1 MRACGKHGSNGYL
14 GLNSRRNVA
23 MKTRLLPL
31 AVLFAVFMSACG
43 GDETVSSNGPIR
55 ITSTA
60 IESPLGAPSFVPV
73 LEGPLRLVSIT
84 PAGALEYLP
93 EGQPVTAS
101 FSKPMVALGSEVA
114 PDAGLLTLDP
124 PVEGTLRWEGSQT
137 LVFTPESGLAM
148 ATSYTVTL
156 QGGMTSLDG
165 ETMEAPFE
173 WAFETPR
180 PVVTETMPDRYAQF
194 TAPDAT
200 LRLEFNQPIRESNV
214 SNLVTLFR
222 LDDDMERDLKIPV
235 DVEAA
240 SDSALAAKP
249 RAPLAQDTWY
259 ELLAE
264 AGIGSTLGP
273 LSSQGTFVL
282 RFRTTPPLRLDGISQ
297 PRPWNDPEPQTFDP
311 SRGMQLQFSTPV
323 RFGDL
328 RRALT
333 ITPALDVQPG
343 IEARDGTVSP
353 SHGFSVSLKPE
364 TTYTVRID
372 SLRDQQGQLLASTR
386 TTFRTRPF
394 SPSFSMP
401 QGIMIVEA
409 GPESALPMRVTNVD
423 QIRFG
428 AQRLGP
434 DDIVPWVRTYDNG
447 HYYPTLNED
456 DPSDPV
462 ATRSV
467 VDLGVARNEP
477 TTLPLRVDSL
487 LTASKG
493 ILALHVAPVLSGSS
507 NRFLSLTQFTQL
519 GITAKFSAHQN
530 LIFVTDLA
538 TAEPVAGARVSIR
551 GEDNRVAWTGTT
563 DAKGRAQAPGWSALG
578 LEQPNEWSKPT
589 QYVMVEHEGDLA
601 FTTSLYADGL
611 EPYRFNVSFDWQAA
625 PINYAA
631 SVFSDRG
638 LYLGGEI
645 IHLKG
650 LLRQRADR
658 DWQSVRDSVRI
669 RVADPQGQL
678 VVDQRLLPSDM
689 GTFNVDWSA
698 PASAAQGY
706 YSARVF
712 LAADTTI
719 SNEEIWS
726 GQALGTGSFQLES
739 FRRATFEVDVRSASP
754 SVVAGDFFE
763 GSVSGRY
770 LFGAAMRD
778 AAVRYRVERLPGSF
792 QPPGYDGY
800 LFSTYDWFDGV
811 YREVAQAETTL
822 DADGTVQIRAQ
833 APGNAKGAVT
843 QLVVNATVT
852 DPARQEI
859 TTEKRITLHPGLFY
873 IGLKPRSTYVS
884 LSDSDVMAVDMVTVS
899 PDGYPVGGRDIE
911 LTLIRRQ
918 WNSVREIGADGRL
931 RWRSEMVEET
941 VARQLVTS
949 REGRS
954 LRLDLPLEQGGSHI
968 IRATSRDVRGNMI
981 ATEAYFHASGSGYS
995 AWERRDDDRI
1005 ELIADHESYAP
1016 GETARIMV
1024 LSPYE
1029 EATALITIERDG
1041 IMESRVEMLK
1051 GTAPQIEVKLTEE
1064 HLPNAFVS
1072 VVLLGG
1078 RTAAPGEGVDAGAP
1092 SFKIGYAE
1100 LRVDPGSRHLKVEV
1114 EPDRKE
1120 YRPGDEVTVSF
1131 RLLDQNNN
1139 GVPGEIAFSAA
1150 DAGVLNL
1157 IGYALPDPFGEFY
1170 GPRPLGVT
1178 TVESRSNLVRQRN
1191 FGQKEEDMGGGGG
1204 GGDSQLRQDFKPS
1217 AHWEPALRT
1226 DGRGRATLTFRLPES
1241 LTTFRLM
1248 ATALTA
1254 KHRFGA
1260 GRTDITVTKPLV
1272 MQAALPR
1279 FARLGD
1285 AFEAGVLVT
1294 NTTGSDGTAIITA
1307 AADGLT
1313 LTGPASQSV
1322 MLEDGQTKEVRFA
1335 WTVPSTGTAQVTFA
1349 GTLGSEEDALRV
1361 PLTLTRPLTKQTSAT
1376 FASTADAVS
1385 EALTVPAGAVADL
1398 GGWRIRLASTALVGL
1413 DGALD
1418 YLFTYPYGCLE
1429 QRTSAVRPLFLA
1441 NDILESF
1448 DLTALGGDRDD
1459 VIAAW
1464 LGDLQSFWVGN
1475 GFTMWQGQWMASPY
1489 VSAYTVLAM
1498 AEAEAAGFTVPRT
1511 LRMDA
1516 LSVLEQNVFDRSQ
1529 NPDYF
1534 GEAAWDESRALTMY
1548 ALARNGRVLA
1558 SEIDALAVRAAAGGL
1573 GVDGTS
1579 FLIRTIL
1586 ISGEPSLRTHLEP
1599 LLTRL
1604 RNRIV
1609 TEGTTAHLTSPT
1621 GQGMNWLFMS
1631 DVRST
1636 AFGLTALVEA
1646 APSENTRLI
1655 AERMVRYLIQSRERA
1670 AWASTQENA
1679 AVIDALAAYFRVFES
1694 VEPDFTAEV
1703 QLAGQQVIRQ
1713 AFQGRSMAVTEASR
1727 SLEELPA
1734 TGSTPVRISK
1744 DGAGQLFYSMQL
1756 QSYSNA
1762 RLPAASQ
1769 GITVERR
1776 IQRLDGRG
1784 QPVGPEML
1792 TGDGT
1797 VTLGSG
1803 EMVRVILRVTS
1814 NSERSYVVVDDALPA
1829 GLEALNT
1836 ALATTDSD
1844 LVWEA
1849 QDDVESR
1856 WWGSFNYTQ
1865 IKDDRVLLFADYLDS
1880 GTHTY
1885 VYVARATT
1893 PGTFRHPSV
1902 QAEMMYRP
1910 EINGRTATGT
1920 LVVETPRE

>member
-1 MRACGKHGSNGYL
+1 
-14 GLNSRRNVA
+14 
-23 MKTRLLPL
+23 MKTRLLPF
-31 AVLFAVFMSACG
+31 AVLFAVLMSACG
-43 GDETVSSNGPIR
+43 GDETVTSDGPIR

-60 IESPLGAPSFVPV
+60 IESPVGAPSFVPV
-73 LEGPLRLVSIT
+73 LDGPLRLVSIT
-84 PAGALEYLP
+84 PSGALEYLP
-93 EGQPVTAS
+93 EGQPVTVS
-101 FSKPMVALGSEVA
+101 FSKPMVALGSEAA
-114 PDAGLLTLDP
+114 PDPGLLTLDP
-124 PVEGTLRWEGSQT
+124 PVDGTLRWEGSQT
-137 LVFTPESGLAM
+137 LVFTPASRLSM

-156 QGGMTSLDG
+156 KGGLASLDG
-165 ETMEAPFE
+165 ETMEAPYE

-180 PVVTETMPDRYAQF
+180 PAVVTSRPAAYAQYVS
-194 TAPDAT
+194 PDS
-200 LRLEFNQPIRESNV
+200 LMRLEFNQPIDAATAEGRV
-214 SNLVTLFR
+214 RLFR
-222 LDDDMERDLKIPV
+222 LDDNMERGRRLSV
-235 DVEAA
+235 AVTAA
-240 SDSALAAKP
+240 SDSALTI
-249 RAPLAQDTWY
+249 APGSRMTPDAWY
-259 ELLAE
+259 ELVVDSGVA
-264 AGIGSTLGP
+264 STLGP
-273 LSSQGTFVL
+273 LTFNQMHSI
-282 RFRTTPPLRLDGISQ
+282 RFRTTPPLRLDGINQ
-297 PRPWNDPEPQTFDP
+297 PRPWNDPEPGTFDP
-311 SRGMQLQFSTPV
+311 SRGVTLQFSTPV

-333 ITPALDVQPG
+333 ITPGLDVPPG

-353 SHGFSVSLKPE
+353 SHGFSVTLKPE

-394 SPSFSMP
+394 SPSFAMP

-423 QIRFG
+423 RIRFG
-428 AQRLGP
+428 AQRLTA

-447 HYYPTLNED
+447 HYYPTMEED
-456 DPSDPV
+456 DPLDPV

-467 VDLGVARNEP
+467 VDLGVSRNEP

-493 ILALHVAPVLSGSS
+493 ILALHVAGGDS
-507 NRFLSLTQFTQL
+507 RFLSLTQFTQL

-530 LIFVTDLA
+530 LVFVTDLA
-538 TAEPVAGARVSIR
+538 TAKPVAGARVSIR
-551 GEDNRVAWTGTT
+551 GEDNRVAWQGTT
-563 DAKGRAQAPGWSALG
+563 DAKGRAESPGWAALG

-601 FTTSLYADGL
+601 FTTSIYADGL

-638 LYLGGEI
+638 LYLGGET

-650 LLRQRADR
+650 LLRQRTDR

-669 RVADPQGQL
+669 RVADPQGQ
-678 VVDQRLLPSDM
+678 VVLDERLLPSDM
-689 GTFNVDWSA
+689 GTFNVDWDA
-698 PASAAQGY
+698 PVSAAQGY

-712 LAADTTI
+712 LAADSTVL
-719 SNEEIWS
+719 SEEIWS
-726 GQALGTGSFQLES
+726 GDALGTGSFQLES
-739 FRRATFEVDVRSASP
+739 FRRASFEVDVRSASP

-763 GSVSGRY
+763 GSISGRY

-778 AAVRYRVERLPGSF
+778 AAVRYRVDRMPGSF

-800 LFSTYDWFDGV
+800 LFSTFDWFDGV
-811 YREVAQAETTL
+811 YRDIAQAETVL

-833 APGNAKGAVT
+833 APGNPNGAVT
-843 QLVVNATVT
+843 QLVFSGTVT

-859 TTEKRITLHPGLFY
+859 TSEKRITLHPGLFY

-884 LSDSDVMAVDMVTVS
+884 LSDTDVMAVDMVTVS

-941 VARQLVTS
+941 VARQKVIS
-949 REGRS
+949 QEGRS
-954 LRLDLPLEQGGSHI
+954 LRLDLPLEQGGSYI

-1005 ELIADHESYAP
+1005 ELIAEHASYAP

-1041 IMESRVEMLK
+1041 ILESRVETLR
-1051 GTAPQIEVKLTEE
+1051 GSAPQIEVKLTEE

-1078 RTAAPGEGVDAGAP
+1078 RTAAPGVGVDAGAP
-1092 SFKIGYAE
+1092 SFKMGYVE

-1114 EPDRKE
+1114 EADKKE
-1120 YRPGDEVTVSF
+1120 YRPGDEVTVEF
-1131 RLLDQNNN
+1131 RLLDQNDN

-1191 FGQKEEDMGGGGG
+1191 FGQKEEDIGGGGG

-1217 AHWEPALRT
+1217 AHWEPSLRT
-1226 DGRGRATLTFRLPES
+1226 DTRGRATLTFRLPES

-1248 ATALTA
+1248 ATAMTA
-1254 KHRFGA
+1254 NHRFGA

-1294 NTTGSDGTAIITA
+1294 NTTGSDGTAVITA
-1307 AADGLT
+1307 EADGLT

-1335 WTVPSTGTAQVTFA
+1335 WTVPATGTAQVTFA
-1349 GTLGSEEDALRV
+1349 GTLGSEKDALRV
-1361 PLTLTRPLTKQTSAT
+1361 PLTLTRPLTKQTAAT
-1376 FASTADAVS
+1376 FASTADGVT
-1385 EALTVPAGAVADL
+1385 EALSVPSGAVADL

-1558 SEIDALAVRAAAGGL
+1558 SEIDDLAVRAAAGGL

-1586 ISGEPSLRTHLEP
+1586 ISGEPSLRTHVEP

-1646 APSENTRLI
+1646 DPSEGTRLI

-1679 AVIDALAAYFRVFES
+1679 AVIDALAAYFRAFES

-1776 IQRLDGRG
+1776 IQRLDDRG
-1784 QPVGPEML
+1784 QPVGPDML

-1803 EMVRVILRVTS
+1803 EMVRVILRVNS

-1844 LVWEA
+1844 LVWQA